1 MSAYAK
7 ISNAAP
13 RCSAGDYPCGHC
25 PLGQYVA
32 VFRHGRRSGRTAG
45 AGAGRG
51 TAARTGRP
59 PGRGTGRGP
68 QHAGRDLLTATD
80 LTYVPLEAQD
90 VLSSHIRREPI
101 DAAQEQEPPS
111 VIGAVTRIPFLAG
124 MPLTDAGLIRPG
136 QDGFLAAVL
145 LPDRRAIT
153 ITVNQE
159 TSHAGMIAPGDR
171 VDVIFTMQVAPA
183 DPSQLNSFSRTVLE
197 DIRVVAV
204 GRRIESVNYADQ
216 EGGRTPQ
223 DDGNTVTLEVR
234 PPEADQLVLASTRGS
249 LALALRPLG
258 QADDTSWR
266 TPVGLNRLLP
276 PPATEPPTPDPVRI
290 QVFRGT
296 EREEVL
302 LDK

>member
-1 MSAYAK
+1 MRRYRTLLLVVLLG
-7 ISNAAP
+7 IIPAAIALSVSMWLYFSP
-13 RCSAGDYPCGHC
+13 DEE
-25 PLGQYVA
+25 VA
-32 VFRHGRRSGRTAG
+32 VPLEPEPVVAPPPEPV
-45 AGAGRG
+45 APPVEVLA
-51 TAARTGRP
+51 AARNMP
-59 PGRGTGRGP
+59 AGT
-68 QHAGRDLLTATD
+68 LLTATD

-216 EGGRTPQ
+216 EDGRTPQ

-249 LALALRPLG
+249 LALALRLLG
-258 QADDTSWR
+258 QADDTGWR
-266 TPVGLNRLLP
+266 VPVGLNRLLP
-276 PPATEPPTPDPVRI
+276 PPATEPPTPDPVRVR
-290 QVFRGT
+290 VFRGT